1 MTNALN
7 RGEVQIILAGE
18 TRTLKPSLEAFQR
31 IGALAGA
38 GLNVWN
44 AALAGNLT
52 VMITALRYGLGMTD
66 EEAKK
71 LPAMIYE
78 TGISPLRFKLYDFV
92 FLLLHGG
99 KTPQEVEAEMAAMED
114 DAGKEVVAA

>member
-1 MTNALN
+1 
-7 RGEVQIILAGE
+7 
-18 TRTLKPSLEAFQR
+18 
-31 IGALAGA
+31 
-38 GLNVWN
+38 
-44 AALAGNLT
+44 
-52 VMITALRYGLGMTD
+52 
-66 EEAKK
+66 
-71 LPAMIYE
+71 MIYE